1 MRDEQEGSGNLEP
14 GERPRPGSTPAY
26 RRPDGAPAAWDQKTP
41 ADGPA
46 GGGGFDE
53 FDDRGERARRDAGA
67 IRAEDT
73 EPYVG
78 LQYVARLFKIVA
90 MVVIVALTAEI
101 VAALAMEGPGA
112 LFPLFLEVLQG
123 AVLAALLWGAS
134 DLTLLFI
141 DVGHDVRAARV
152 LLGRMSARMNADA
165 AAKAGEGGG
174 GQVRRGPRPGDTGTI
189 ADRGTGG
196 ATVSGGGTVVG
207 GGAVGGGSLG
217 GGTVSGGGSVGGG
230 GPVGGGGSMGGGGT
244 LGGGGN
250 VGGGGVGGGGDFA

>member
-1 MRDEQEGSGNLEP
+1 MERDEGVREAGVPEGW
-14 GERPRPGSTPAY
+14 
-26 RRPDGAPAAWDQKTP
+26 GAGDF
-41 ADGPA
+41 ADA
-46 GGGGFDE
+46 D
-53 FDDRGERARRDAGA
+53 DDRVERAQRRDPGA

-73 EPYVG
+73 EPYIG

-152 LLGRMSARMNADA
+152 LLGRMSSREAP
-165 AAKAGEGGG
+165 GP
-174 GQVRRGPRPGDTGTI
+174 RRGPANGEEGDEFG
-189 ADRGTGG
+189 
-196 ATVSGGGTVVG
+196 
-207 GGAVGGGSLG
+207 
-217 GGTVSGGGSVGGG
+217 
-230 GPVGGGGSMGGGGT
+230 
-244 LGGGGN
+244 
-250 VGGGGVGGGGDFA
+250 